1 MKIIVCG
8 AGSVGRSIVGYLVKG
23 NNDIVVI
30 DSNQRDLDEV
40 SQEYDV
46 LPVAGEPSHPDVL
59 EKAGADEAD
68 LLLAVTDVDEVNMAI
83 CQIAHSLFQVPRKI
97 ARIDSEAFLDPLWE
111 TLYSDV
117 HLPIDQVIS
126 PDMEI
131 AGNILNILK
140 YPGTAGVLPV
150 LDDKWAVV
158 TLRLTPQSPLIKIQ
172 LMQLERVAPDLKAA
186 VVNLSRDNRCF
197 IPESYDEFLAGDE
210 VNLLVPMEEIDDVV
224 RSFGVEK
231 PANERLLIFGGNDI
245 AAYLGAKIEHDDS
258 IISCR
263 IVEESFD
270 KAKRLARDLSHVVVI
285 QGEMM
290 SDVILEEADIRHA
303 DASIA
308 VTENDKDNLLASLL
322 AAKSG
327 VQSTISVVNT
337 PSYNNLIV
345 SIGDNI
351 LVDRSSVTISKI
363 LKEIRKTKMQEAY
376 SLSRGSGEIWEI
388 KITEDSLCRDKK
400 IGELGLPKQSRIF
413 GLQRENE
420 VVFPEHTT
428 ELCVGDV
435 ILLYVDSGVIK
446 QAERIFG

>member
-210 VNLLVPMEEIDDVV
+210 VNLLVPVEEIDDVV

-308 VTENDKDNLLASLL
+308 VTDESITDIVADAQGNVVLP
-322 AAKSG
+322 SG
-327 VQSTISVVNT
+327 TISGKQMVGWT
-337 PSYNNLIV
+337 DGV
-345 SIGDNI
+345 SVYPVGA
-351 LVDRSSVTISKI
+351 S
-363 LKEIRKTKMQEAY
+363 
-376 SLSRGSGEIWEI
+376 I